1 MGWEDRG
8 GRIYYYRKER
18 KGGSV
23 RSVYVPALVAQI
35 AGLDV
40 AQRRAEAEAARDLIQ
55 LDRAAE
61 RRAVR
66 ACTALR
72 LVVAR
77 WLTAA
82 GYHTHKRQ
90 WRRRRMIKHLPA
102 RGSDSRAEVERTELL
117 AQALG
122 ADDPSAAAKELVAE
136 WLAQP
141 GGWRDG
147 GDLMGAA
154 LQSAVDTA
162 GGPAYFGRE
171 ALKRGVEEMRAEL
184 QFEQSTLPERLLIE
198 QVLLCW
204 VRLGVL
210 EQAQTATMRG
220 GQHFAYL
227 NYLETATTHA
237 QRRYTNAIQSLARV
251 RRLLAPR
258 GARVLVNALVVN
270 AQTGPE
276 AITVRAE
283 GVGQLGGG
291 R

>member
-1 MGWEDRG
+1 L
-8 GRIYYYRKER
+8 
-18 KGGSV
+18 
-23 RSVYVPALVAQI
+23 AALLVAQT
-35 AGLDV
+35 
-40 AQRRAEAEAARDLIQ
+40 RAEGAETRELIR

-66 ACTALR
+66 ACAALR
-72 LVVAR
+72 LVVER
-77 WLTAA
+77 WLMAA

-90 WRRRRMIKHLPA
+90 WRRRRMAKQLTTSEPTT
-102 RGSDSRAEVERTELL
+102 RAEVEHLALL

-122 ADDPSAAAKELVAE
+122 ATDPSAAAKELVAE

-154 LQSAVDTA
+154 LRGAVDTA
-162 GGPAYFGRE
+162 GGAAYFGRE

-220 GQHFAYL
+220 GQQFAYL
-227 NYLETATTHA
+227 NYLEMATTHA

-258 GARVLVNALVVN
+258 GARVLVNALVMN
-270 AQTGPE
+270 AQTGRG
-276 AITVRAE
+276 AITVHAE
-283 GVGQLGGG
+283 EARQLGDG